1 MQLAALI
8 RSLEMGGEAIRA
20 SVAGLSDDEARRPP
34 AEGKW
39 PVVSILSH
47 LADEE
52 RDDFR
57 RRVRATLEDP
67 SAPWPSID
75 PEGWARERNYA
86 ARSLAPVLDDYLRER
101 AASIAWLRSLSD
113 ADWERTHQHP
123 KIGPLRAG
131 DLLAA
136 WAAHDFL
143 HLRQIANTRVA
154 LVQAAAEP
162 FSTKYAT
169 A

>member
-8 RSLEMGGEAIRA
+8 HSLEVGADAIPA
-20 SVAGLSDDEARRPP
+20 LVAGLSDDEARRPP
-34 AEGKW
+34 APGKW

-57 RRVRATLEDP
+57 RRLRATLEGP
-67 SAPWPSID
+67 AAPWPPID

-86 ARSLAPVLDDYLRER
+86 ARSLPPVLEGFRRER
-101 AASIAWLRSLSD
+101 AASLAWLHSLSN
-113 ADWERTHQHP
+113 ADWQRAHEHP
-123 KIGPLRAG
+123 KLGPLRAG

-143 HLRQIANTRVA
+143 HLRQLANTRLA
-154 LVQAAAEP
+154 LVQFAAEP
-162 FSTKYAT
+162 FTTRYAT